1 MDQSELQELLM
12 KVLTAYGPD
21 LANMTSEAAGEGGMP
36 NLTELLG
43 KLGGGQQDSRDSYQS
58 NMPPRMQY

>member
-21 LANMTSEAAGEGGMP
+21 LANMTNEASVDGNQAM
-36 NLTELLG
+36 NLGALMS
-43 KLGGGQQDSRDSYQS
+43 KLGAGNADS
-58 NMPPRMQY
+58 N